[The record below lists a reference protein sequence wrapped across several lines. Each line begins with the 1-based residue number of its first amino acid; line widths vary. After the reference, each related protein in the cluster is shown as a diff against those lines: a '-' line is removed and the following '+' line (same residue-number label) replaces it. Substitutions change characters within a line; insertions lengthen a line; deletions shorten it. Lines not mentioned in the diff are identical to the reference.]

1 MSDFLLVVPECWVQ
15 IDLDYACSQIPDLNM
30 GNVDNW
36 ISTSQFNYI
45 EVPLKQLGL
54 IPENKTVVSAKRF
67 EDYFAVLLG

>member
-1 MSDFLLVVPECWVQ
+1 MSDFLLVVPEGWVQ
-15 IDLDYACSQIPDLNM
+15 IDLDYVCSQIPDLNM

-45 EVPLKQLGL
+45 EIPLKQLRL
-54 IPENKTVVSAKRF
+54 IPEDKTVISAKRF